1 MLVEG
6 GSKISI
12 GFIRWVILRY
22 VFGLGFLA
30 SKTLVTPKNYR
41 AIFCDVLFPLSVP
54 EIASDK
60 Q

>member
-1 MLVEG
+1 MGDTEVR
-6 GSKISI
+6 IWP
-12 GFIRWVILRY
+12 WVS
-22 VFGLGFLA
+22 